1 VKSLTSLLKMD
12 CEVHLDCMPAL
23 CPRRRPTYECE
34 AYHPRT
40 QTLVRSSTRTD
51 PEEACA
57 EALAKM
63 MAAREPN
70 V

>member
-1 VKSLTSLLKMD
+1 MKPLTSLLKMD

-34 AYHPRT
+34 AYHPKT
-40 QTLVRSSTRTD
+40 QTLIRSKACLD
-51 PEEACA
+51 PESACA
-57 EALAKM
+57 EVYTRMVVAL
-63 MAAREPN
+63 RTS